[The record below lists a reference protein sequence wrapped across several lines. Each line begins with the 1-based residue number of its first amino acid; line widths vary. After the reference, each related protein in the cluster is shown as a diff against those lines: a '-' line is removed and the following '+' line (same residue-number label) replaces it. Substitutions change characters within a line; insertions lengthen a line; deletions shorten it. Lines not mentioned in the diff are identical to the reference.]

1 MEYFKNIYDYF
12 RTWGNMRFNDLPQL
26 INTLSLL
33 NEDFAGLDNFNK
45 LLKSFNMFL
54 RTSSACRGLQGSWI
68 GAAKNKKRKL
78 KKKI

>member
-1 MEYFKNIYDYF
+1 
-12 RTWGNMRFNDLPQL
+12 MRFNDLPQL

-45 LLKSFNMFL
+45 LLKSFNKFL

-68 GAAKNKKRKL
+68 GAAKSKIHSSLTLQIFQFLILNKVL
-78 KKKI
+78 SLA